1 MTLNETKHTPGPWKV
16 VKPNNPGPQQEND
29 RLIATKDKK
38 HVAEIFQYQNH
49 KNQNGPSLANARL
62 IAAAPELL
70 EALKNMV
77 DVFQHAYNSPD
88 IAGCAGDIVMDKAWL
103 NARDTLAKVK

>member
-70 EALKNMV
+70 EA
-77 DVFQHAYNSPD
+77 
-88 IAGCAGDIVMDKAWL
+88 CKAFVEAWEKSL
-103 NARDTLAKVK
+103 QLEKTDTALRLAKTAIAKVAG